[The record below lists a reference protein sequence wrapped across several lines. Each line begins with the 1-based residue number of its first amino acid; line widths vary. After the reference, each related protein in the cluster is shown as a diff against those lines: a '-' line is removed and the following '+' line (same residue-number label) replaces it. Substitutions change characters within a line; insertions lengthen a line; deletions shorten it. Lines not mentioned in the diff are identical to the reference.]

1 MNPKVI
7 SLNEPYESIKQQPIT
22 LTNILINLKTKEY
35 EESNNTE
42 NNYFKIIRKADDFES
57 LNEYKNIF
65 INQNNISINFN
76 DQTVNQFQTK
86 NFMMTKMKN
95 EKEEIKEN
103 EIEKEIEIVIPK
115 MMGRKRKDSHTK
127 GKHNKYSNDNLYR
140 KVKSNLLNILYEFIN
155 SIIKEEYKNKPEYNV
170 KENILRKIEQK
181 QVVNSNITFNQNFLS
196 ITLRKIFSV
205 EISHKYKCDY
215 NHNENLINYL
225 LDEQNEKREKFASL
239 FNLTFLD
246 CINHFRGTKYF
257 QELNGMMTYSEF
269 KEKYMDDNDYIKSM
283 DYIVNNYESI
293 IMNKKSRKTK
303 KEREEEKKIIIK

>member
-103 EIEKEIEIVIPK
+103 EIEEEIEIVIPKIPK
-115 MMGRKRKDSHTK
+115 MMGRKRKDSPTK

-155 SIIKEEYKNKPEYNV
+155 SKIKEEYKNIPKYNV
-170 KENILRKIEQK
+170 KKNILRKIEQK
-181 QVVNSNITFNQNFLS
+181 QIVNSNIAFNQNFLS
-196 ITLRKIFSV
+196 TTLRKIFSV
-205 EISHKYKCDY
+205 EISHKYKCNY

-225 LDEQNEKREKFASL
+225 IDEQNEKREKFASL
-239 FNLTFLD
+239 FDLTFLD

-257 QELNGMMTYSEF
+257 QELNGMMTYGEF
-269 KEKYMDDNDYIKSM
+269 KEKYKDDNDYIKSM
-283 DYIVNNYESI
+283 DYIVNNYETI
-293 IMNKKSRKTK
+293 IMNKKSRKSK
-303 KEREEEKKIIIK
+303 QEREEN

>member
-1 MNPKVI
+1 MITKVI

-22 LTNILINLKTKEY
+22 LTNIFINLKNKEY
-35 EESNNTE
+35 EENNNTE
-42 NNYFKIIRKADDFES
+42 NNYFKKIRRPDDFES
-57 LNEYKNIF
+57 LFEYKNLL

-76 DQTVNQFQTK
+76 DQAMNQFQTK
-86 NFMMTKMKN
+86 DFITQKMKN

-103 EIEKEIEIVIPK
+103 EIEEEIEVVIPK
-115 MMGRKRKDSHTK
+115 IMGRKRKDSHTK

-155 SIIKEEYKNKPEYNV
+155 SKIKEEYKYISEYNL
-170 KENILRKIEQK
+170 KENILRKIEHK

-196 ITLRKIFSV
+196 TTLRKIFSV

-215 NHNENLINYL
+215 HHNENLINYL
-225 LDEQNEKREKFASL
+225 LDEYNEKREKFASL
-239 FNLTFLD
+239 FDLTFLD

-257 QELNGMMTYSEF
+257 QELNGMMTYGEF

-283 DYIVNNYESI
+283 DYIVNNYEFI
-293 IMNKKSRKTK
+293 IMNKKSRKSK
-303 KEREEEKKIIIK
+303 KEREEN

>member
-1 MNPKVI
+1 MITKVI

-22 LTNILINLKTKEY
+22 LTNIFINLKNKEY
-35 EESNNTE
+35 EENNNTE
-42 NNYFKIIRKADDFES
+42 NNYFKKIRRPDDFES
-57 LNEYKNIF
+57 LFEYKNLL

-76 DQTVNQFQTK
+76 DQAMNQFQTK
-86 NFMMTKMKN
+86 DFITQKMKN

-103 EIEKEIEIVIPK
+103 EIEEEIEVVIPK
-115 MMGRKRKDSHTK
+115 IMGRKRKDSHTK

-155 SIIKEEYKNKPEYNV
+155 SKIKEEYKYISEYNL
-170 KENILRKIEQK
+170 KENILRKIEHK

-196 ITLRKIFSV
+196 TTLRKIFSV

-215 NHNENLINYL
+215 HHNENLINYL
-225 LDEQNEKREKFASL
+225 LDEHNEKREKFASL
-239 FNLTFLD
+239 FDLTFLD

-257 QELNGMMTYSEF
+257 QELNGMMTYGEF

-283 DYIVNNYESI
+283 DYIVNNYEFI
-293 IMNKKSRKTK
+293 IMNKKSRKSK
-303 KEREEEKKIIIK
+303 KEREEN